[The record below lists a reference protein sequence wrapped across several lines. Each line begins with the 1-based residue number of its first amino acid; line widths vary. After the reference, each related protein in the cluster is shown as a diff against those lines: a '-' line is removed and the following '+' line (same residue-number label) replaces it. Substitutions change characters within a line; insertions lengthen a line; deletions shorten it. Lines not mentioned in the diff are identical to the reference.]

1 MAHRAVGQQLVQ
13 RHLAV
18 EEVHV
23 LVNLPHLRL
32 GVVFLRETEERC
44 AVLVVYHII
53 YGEEGGFL
61 GRRGRRLA
69 EADFRQSAQTLAES
83 YFLALHGLR
92 TLERRIEVHV
102 VTRAAQ
108 QYLLE

>member
-1 MAHRAVGQQLVQ
+1 MQ

-23 LVNLPHLRL
+23 LVYLPHLRL
-32 GVVFLRETEERC
+32 GVVFFREAHERC
-44 AVLVVYHII
+44 AVLVVDKVI
-53 YGEEGGFL
+53 YGEEHGLFR
-61 GRRGRRLA
+61 RRGRRFPEPYL
-69 EADFRQSAQTLAES
+69 RKSAKALAES

-102 VTRAAQ
+102 VTRAAK